1 MRYIKTVIKY
11 SVVVY
16 LCTNVITS
24 FNKIFVRKV
33 NSLTSI
39 YIYIYKYKYK
49 YTYVSY
55 THVYTHIYVYISIR
69 KISRIFRRNIVY
81 NRLYKSMRYVYL

>member
-1 MRYIKTVIKY
+1 MMRYIKTVIKY

-39 YIYIYKYKYK
+39 YIYIYINININIHTSHIHMYIH
-49 YTYVSY
+49 TYMC
-55 THVYTHIYVYISIR
+55 IYRYA
-69 KISRIFRRNIVY
+69 KFRVFFDEI
-81 NRLYKSMRYVYL
+81 

>member
-24 FNKIFVRKV
+24 FNMIFVRKM
-33 NSLTSI
+33 NFLTS
-39 YIYIYKYKYK
+39 IYKYKYMHVSIYICI
-49 YTYVSY
+49 YT
-55 THVYTHIYVYISIR
+55 
-69 KISRIFRRNIVY
+69 
-81 NRLYKSMRYVYL
+81 